1 MTVRLDR
8 AMVERGLARSRSEA
22 ADLIASGL
30 VTVHGVRVIKAA
42 TKVSGEVRISVR
54 DDQPRYVSRAG
65 RKLAGALDVFA
76 DIDPSGRRC
85 LDAGASTGGFTDV
98 LLRRGADRVLAVDV
112 GHDQLVDS
120 LREDARVDVHEGL
133 NIREITPELVGGPVD
148 LVVSDLSFI
157 SLQLVVEPLAG
168 MCLPSAD
175 LVLMVKPQFE
185 VGRAALPRTGVV
197 ADPRARR
204 AAVHGVVTAARG
216 AGLEPVAA
224 ARSTVPGQDGN
235 LEFFLHLRRSSVS
248 EDSST
253 DAWLDTQ
260 NIDWTNTG
268 G

>member
-1 MTVRLDR
+1 MTMRLDR

-22 ADLIASGL
+22 ADLIASGI
-30 VTVHGVRVIKAA
+30 VTVQGGPVIKAA
-42 TKVSGEVRISVR
+42 TKVSAEARIEVT

-65 RKLAGALDVFA
+65 RKLAGALDVFK
-76 DIDPSGRRC
+76 DIDPTGRRC

-112 GHDQLVDS
+112 GHEQLVDS
-120 LREDARVDVHEGL
+120 LSSHPRVDVHEGL

-157 SLQLVVEPLAG
+157 SLQLTVGPLAG

-185 VGRAALPRTGVV
+185 VGRSALPRTGVV
-197 ADPRARR
+197 TDPEARR
-204 AAVHGVVTAARG
+204 AAVHGVIAAAR
-216 AGLEPVAA
+216 AVGLEPVAA
-224 ARSTVPGQDGN
+224 AGSTVAGQDGN
-235 LEFFLHLRRSSVS
+235 LEFFLHLRHSAVPG
-248 EDSST
+248 DSST
-253 DAWLDTQ
+253 EAWLDAQ
-260 NIDWTNTG
+260 NIDWTNAG